1 MVAENDILTPTD
13 LAIAGFDRARE
24 PKKLVILP
32 GGHFDAY
39 VSGFALSSGNAIAWY
54 KQWLM
59 S

>member
-1 MVAENDILTPTD
+1 LTPTD
-13 LAIAGFDRARE
+13 LAIAAFQNARD

-39 VSGFALSSGNAIAWY
+39 VNGFPPSSGNAIGWY

-59 S
+59 A

>member
-1 MVAENDILTPTD
+1 MAENDILTPTD

-39 VSGFALSSGNAIAWY
+39 VKSFSLSSGNAIAWY
-54 KQWLM
+54 KQWLLA
-59 S
+59 